1 MKLWFKYAA
10 GMLVGAALYLVC
22 PKPLLESG
30 GAVAAAAEIA
40 LRIGYYVLASLLCVN
55 IPLSVVK
62 LYEEKA
68 FWAIEIKASLFFI
81 ASLAVSAIA
90 GILAA
95 LVFLPVRIPLLSDTS
110 SQTAQGL
117 GNGLLDVFPQNLGS
131 VFANAGVS
139 IVPALA
145 FFLILGLAMAH
156 DPMAAKPV
164 SNLLDSLSRILHTV
178 NVFITEI
185 LGVLLIPISAR
196 ALHLASAAVSPGIYS
211 SFLALLALAS
221 AAMTAIIFPLAIYL
235 LGERKNPFHSL
246 FANLP
251 AALAALASGS
261 LRFSTGTT
269 IRQTR
274 EDYGIKRRYNAAT
287 IPLGLLLGRA
297 GTAFVAALSFVIII
311 SSYSQLAL
319 TLPSLLLIA
328 VFIPV
333 ATAAAS
339 ASPQNGPIAV
349 LTLACAF
356 FGRGFENGYLV
367 MVPIAVVLSMA
378 AAFLDALW
386 IGAAQAIVARRHIPR
401 DSKPPRHY
409 I

>member
-10 GMLVGAALYLVC
+10 GILVGAALYLVC

-30 GAVAAAAEIA
+30 GAVAAIAEIA

-95 LVFLPVRIPLLSDTS
+95 LAFLPVRIPLLSDTS

-131 VFANAGVS
+131 VFVNAGVS

-164 SNLLDSLSRILHTV
+164 SNLLDSLSRILHTI

-196 ALHLASAAVSPGIYS
+196 AVYLAAAAFSPGIYS
-211 SFLALLALAS
+211 SFLALLAIAA
-221 AAMTAIIFPLAIYL
+221 AAMTAIIFPLAIFL
-235 LGERKNPFHSL
+235 LGERKNPFNSL

-251 AALAALASGS
+251 AAFAALVSGS

-297 GTAFVAALSFVIII
+297 GTAFVAALSFVIIL

-328 VFIPV
+328 VFIP
-333 ATAAAS
+333 AAHR
-339 ASPQNGPIAV
+339 
-349 LTLACAF
+349 
-356 FGRGFENGYLV
+356 RGERFPAEWPHSRAHPNLR
-367 MVPIAVVLSMA
+367 
-378 AAFLDALW
+378 ALR
-386 IGAAQAIVARRHIPR
+386 ARF
-401 DSKPPRHY
+401 
-409 I
+409 

>member
-10 GMLVGAALYLVC
+10 GILVGAAIYLVC
-22 PKPLLESG
+22 PKPLLETG
-30 GAVAAAAEIA
+30 GAVAAIAEIA
-40 LRIGYYVLASLLCVN
+40 LRIGYYILAALLCVN
-55 IPLSVVK
+55 VPLSVIK
-62 LYEEKA
+62 LYEEKT
-68 FWAIEIKASLFFI
+68 FWRIGLKASLFFL
-81 ASLAVSAIA
+81 ASLVAAAAA

-95 LVFLPVRIPLLSDTS
+95 LALLPVRIPLLSDTS
-110 SQTAQGL
+110 SQSAQHI

-131 VFANAGVS
+131 IFANAGAA

-156 DPMAAKPV
+156 DPMASKPV
-164 SNLLDSLSRILHTV
+164 ANLLDSLSRILHTV
-178 NVFITEI
+178 NVFIPEI
-185 LGVLLIPISAR
+185 LGTLLIPISAR
-196 ALHLASAAVSPGIYS
+196 ALHLAASSFAPGIYS
-211 SFLALLALAS
+211 SFLAILAIAS
-221 AAMTAIIFPLAIYL
+221 AVAAAVVFPLAIFL

-261 LRFSTGTT
+261 LRFSTGVT

-274 EDYGIKRRYNAAT
+274 EDYGIRRRYNAAT

-297 GTAFVAALSFVIII
+297 GTAFVAALSFVIIL

-319 TLPSLLLIA
+319 SLPSLLLIA
-328 VFIPV
+328 AIIPA
-333 ATAAAS
+333 ATLTAG

-349 LTLACAF
+349 LTLACAL

-367 MVPIAVVLSMA
+367 MVPIAAVLSMF

-386 IGAAQAIVARRHIPR
+386 IGAAQALVARKHITR
-401 DSKPPRHY
+401 EGKSPRHY